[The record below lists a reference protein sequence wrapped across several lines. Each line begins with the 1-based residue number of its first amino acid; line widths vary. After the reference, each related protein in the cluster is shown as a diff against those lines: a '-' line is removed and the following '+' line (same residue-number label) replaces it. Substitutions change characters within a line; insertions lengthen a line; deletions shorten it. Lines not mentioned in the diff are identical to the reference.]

1 MKICKQIEDWIPLY
15 HSGDLE
21 PAEKLRVETHLAE
34 CPACREFSLE
44 MQNLQNILKPEA
56 IFIDPNYGAEL
67 VVNIQNRLQS
77 QKRRRKL
84 FYYLVPSFGAAAIML
99 VLGLNITGNHSLS
112 RQWAKNSAVVDLYV
126 EMTHSGYFSETPE
139 IVFDQL
145 NVSENEQVADEIQQN
160 LREEIIAVDS
170 PAPVDNYVVATA
182 HLSDQ
187 DFESFLKEVENFTL

>member
-15 HSGDLE
+15 NSGDLE
-21 PAEKLRVETHLAE
+21 PAEKLQVETHLAE
-34 CPACREFSLE
+34 CPVCREFNRE
-44 MQNLQNILKPEA
+44 MQSLQNILKPDA
-56 IFIDPNYGAEL
+56 ISIAPNYGAAL

-84 FYYLVPSFGAAAIML
+84 MYYLVPSLGAAVIL
-99 VLGLNITGNHSLS
+99 VVLGLNITGNHSLS
-112 RQWAKNSAVVDLYV
+112 RQWAKNGAVVDLYV

-139 IVFDQL
+139 IVFDQI
-145 NVSENEQVADEIQQN
+145 NASENEQTADEIQQN

-182 HLSDQ
+182 HLNDQ
-187 DFESFLKEVENFTL
+187 DFESLLKKVENFTL